1 MLNDE
6 TKRKLRLMNIG
17 EFIDAHEL
25 QTHDPETL
33 ALPFDERF
41 QMLTDTVYQEKYND
55 KVKRLIKGAKL
66 RLPKAD
72 VHDILYT
79 DNRPLKRGIMDEI
92 ASCKFVENCGSIVF
106 QGYTSS
112 GKTFLGC
119 AVGKEACRQ
128 QYRVRYIRLPE
139 LLTEYADKS
148 VLPGG
153 KTKVL
158 NKYAAFKVLI
168 LDEWLIQDLSK
179 DDIEFIFELSER
191 RFDATSTVF
200 CTLYRQEDWVKRLG
214 GGLYAESIVERFAHN
229 STWVETGDVNMRQ
242 IFSHA

>member
-17 EFIDAHEL
+17 EFVDALEQ
-25 QTHDPETL
+25 QTQDPQVL

-41 QMLTDTVYQEKYND
+41 QQLTDTVYQEKYND

-66 RLPKAD
+66 RIPKAD

-79 DNRPLKRGIMDEI
+79 DSRPLNRGIMEDI
-92 ASCKFVENCGSIVF
+92 ASCRFVEDCSSIVF

-139 LLTEYADKS
+139 LLSEYADKGL
-148 VLPGG
+148 LPGG

-179 DDIEFIFELSER
+179 KDVEFIFELSER
-191 RFDATSTVF
+191 RFDSTSTVF
-200 CTLYRQEDWVKRLG
+200 CTLYRQDDWIKRLG
-214 GGLYAESIVERFAHN
+214 GGPYAESIVERFAHN
-229 STWVETGDVNMRQ
+229 VTWVETGDVNMRQ
-242 IFSHA
+242 IFSRP